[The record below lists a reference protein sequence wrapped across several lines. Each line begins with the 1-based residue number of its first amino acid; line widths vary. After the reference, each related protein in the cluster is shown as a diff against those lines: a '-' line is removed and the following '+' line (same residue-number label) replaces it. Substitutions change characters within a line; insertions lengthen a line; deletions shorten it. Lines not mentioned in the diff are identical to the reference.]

1 MPIDIKADCRVRNAH
16 VMPKHEQVSTEEKQ
30 KTTRVS
36 IPASLLMSHGDIS
49 GDRKASDKRID
60 EKHLEKKELY

>member
-1 MPIDIKADCRVRNAH
+1 
-16 VMPKHEQVSTEEKQ
+16 MPKHEQVSTEEKQ

-36 IPASLLMSHGDIS
+36 IPASLLMPHGDNS
-49 GDRKASDKRID
+49 VDRKASDKRID